1 MLRILAA
8 LFLCLAFAPIARAQT
23 LDCASATG
31 LMQRV
36 CESPDLV
43 AMEEERRNLIGE
55 LQFID
60 PAHPAIQAESGFM
73 ASQDACADAACL
85 AAGYAEHNQTL
96 RTALEAMQTPE
107 PELVEAPE
115 ERAPPVIEPR
125 ERDDA
130 RGARLDDGPAAQL
143 TDYLST
149 IIAWLVTLGIA
160 LWLVSASG
168 RARRADRGE

>member
-1 MLRILAA
+1 
-8 LFLCLAFAPIARAQT
+8 
-23 LDCASATG
+23 
-31 LMQRV
+31 
-36 CESPDLV
+36 
-43 AMEEERRNLIGE
+43 
-55 LQFID
+55 
-60 PAHPAIQAESGFM
+60 M

-115 ERAPPVIEPR
+115 QQAPPVIEPR
-125 ERDDA
+125 ERDDTRSA
-130 RGARLDDGPAAQL
+130 PLDDAPTAQL
-143 TDYLST
+143 TDYLAT